1 VSGDARGFLAGMTNN
16 TSMIKASTVIPAGTW
31 SVDRG
36 HSRVGF
42 AVRHLG
48 ISTVRGEFR
57 EFEGTL
63 EIGDDLSTAR
73 AYGTVQVASVDTNE
87 PGRDDDIRSSNFL
100 DAAQF
105 PEITFESTK
114 IENLDGE
121 ELRIAGR
128 LTIHGVTNDVVLHA
142 DVGGTD
148 LDPFGNERVG
158 LEVTG
163 VLARSDYGI
172 KLTQALGSGNLVVG
186 EKITLTLDLSAVRQ
200 A

>member
-1 VSGDARGFLAGMTNN
+1 VSGDAGGFLAGMTNN
-16 TSMIKASTVIPAGTW
+16 TSMTKASTVIPAGTW

-114 IENLDGE
+114 IEDLDGE

-186 EKITLTLDLSAVRQ
+186 EKITLTLDLSAVKQ

>member
-1 VSGDARGFLAGMTNN
+1 VSGDARGFLAGMNN
-16 TSMIKASTVIPAGTW
+16 RPSIAAASAVIPAGTW
-31 SVDRG
+31 IVDRA

-48 ISTVRGEFR
+48 ISNVRGEFR

-63 EIGDDLSTAR
+63 EIDDDLSTAR
-73 AYGTVQVASVDTNE
+73 AHGSVQVASVDTNE
-87 PGRDDDIRSSNFL
+87 SRRDDEIRSSNIL

-105 PEITFESTK
+105 PAVTFEATK

-128 LTIHGVTNDVVLHA
+128 LTIHGVTNEVVLHA

-148 LDPFGNERVG
+148 LDLFGNERVG

-163 VLARSDYGI
+163 VLARSDYAI

-186 EKITLTLDLSAVRQ
+186 EKITFTLDLSAVKQ

>member
-1 VSGDARGFLAGMTNN
+1 VSGDADGFLAGMNN
-16 TSMIKASTVIPAGTW
+16 SASIAAGSAVIPAGTW
-31 SVDRG
+31 IVDRA

-73 AYGTVQVASVDTNE
+73 AYGSVRVASVDTNE
-87 PGRDDDIRSSNFL
+87 PGRDDDIRSSNFM

-128 LTIHGVTNDVVLHA
+128 LTLHGVTNDVVLHA

-148 LDPFGNERVG
+148 VDLFGYERVG

-172 KLTQALGSGNLVVG
+172 KLTQALGTGNLVVG
-186 EKITLTLDLSAVRQ
+186 EKITLTLDLSAIKQ

>member
-1 VSGDARGFLAGMTNN
+1 VSGDAGGFLAGMTNN
-16 TSMIKASTVIPAGTW
+16 TSMTKASTVIPAGTW
-31 SVDRG
+31 MVDRG

-186 EKITLTLDLSAVRQ
+186 EKITLTLDLSAVKQ

>member
-1 VSGDARGFLAGMTNN
+1 MTNN
-16 TSMIKASTVIPAGTW
+16 TSMTKASTVIPAGTW
-31 SVDRG
+31 MVDRG

-186 EKITLTLDLSAVRQ
+186 EKITLTLDLSAVKK

>member
-1 VSGDARGFLAGMTNN
+1 MSWMVSR
-16 TSMIKASTVIPAGTW
+16 PA
-31 SVDRG
+31 
-36 HSRVGF
+36 
-42 AVRHLG
+42 
-48 ISTVRGEFR
+48 
-57 EFEGTL
+57 
-63 EIGDDLSTAR
+63 
-73 AYGTVQVASVDTNE
+73 
-87 PGRDDDIRSSNFL
+87 IRSSSPSKSSILVDSKVISGNCAASRTVL

-114 IENLDGE
+114 IEDLDGE

-128 LTIHGVTNDVVLHA
+128 LTIHGITNEVVLHA

-148 LDPFGNERVG
+148 LDLYGNERVG

-163 VLARSDYGI
+163 VLARSDYAI

-186 EKITLTLDLSAVRQ
+186 EKITLTLDLSAVKQ